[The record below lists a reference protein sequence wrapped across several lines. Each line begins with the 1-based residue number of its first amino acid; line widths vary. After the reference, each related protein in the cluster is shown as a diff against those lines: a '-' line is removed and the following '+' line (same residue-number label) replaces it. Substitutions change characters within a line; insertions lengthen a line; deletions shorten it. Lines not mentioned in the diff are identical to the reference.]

1 MNYFHLYAQMRRL
14 PPLSALRAFE
24 AAARHGS
31 FKHAANELAVTP
43 TAISHQIRFLEEST
57 GLTLF
62 ERQVRKVVLTDA
74 GAQLY
79 PVLRDGFNAFETVLQ
94 RLGTAQARRRV
105 IISATNAFMARW
117 LVPRVADFRK
127 LYPDIDL
134 ELHASDQAVDLAS
147 DVADV
152 AIRYGRG
159 PYPGMVAE
167 PLFADC
173 FAPVSS
179 PRLGP
184 IGQADLDR
192 VPMIDFKWT
201 HDHPLNP
208 TWKNWFAA
216 AGLPWKARHG
226 QLLFSD
232 EGHAIQAALAGQGIA
247 LLSLELVADDIAAG
261 RLTQPFGPSIPGHTY
276 YLVRSAGHM
285 PGPPVDSALAWLRGQ
300 THGPAKPSA
309 WPDDADAVR
318 QRLRAREA
326 GIKDG
331 NQG

>member
-1 MNYFHLYAQMRRL
+1 MRRL

-31 FKHAANELAVTP
+31 FKRAANELAVTP
-43 TAISHQIRFLEEST
+43 TAISHQIRFLEEYT
-57 GLTLF
+57 GLALF

-74 GAQLY
+74 GVELY
-79 PVLRDGFNAFETVLQ
+79 PVLRDGFNAVEAVLQ
-94 RLGTAQARRRV
+94 RLGSAQPRRRV

-117 LVPRVADFRK
+117 LAPRVADFRK
-127 LYPDIDL
+127 LYPEIDL
-134 ELHASDQAVDLAS
+134 ELNASDQAVDLGS

-167 PLFADC
+167 PLFADR

-179 PRLGP
+179 PRLGTL
-184 IGQADLDR
+184 GTADLDR
-192 VPMIDFKWT
+192 VPLIDFKWT
-201 HDHPLNP
+201 QEHPLNP

-216 AGLPWKARHG
+216 AGLPWQARHG
-226 QLLFSD
+226 RLLFSD
-232 EGHAIQAALAGQGIA
+232 EGHAIQAVLAGQGIA

-276 YLVRSAGHM
+276 HLVRSAGHIH
-285 PGPPVDSALAWLRGQ
+285 GPHVDAALAWLRGQ
-300 THGPAKPSA
+300 TRGPAKP
-309 WPDDADAVR
+309 
-318 QRLRAREA
+318 
-326 GIKDG
+326 
-331 NQG
+331 

>member
-1 MNYFHLYAQMRRL
+1 MRRL
-14 PPLSALRAFE
+14 LPLSALRAFE

-31 FKHAANELAVTP
+31 FKQAANELGVTP
-43 TAISHQIRFLEEST
+43 TAVSHQIRLLEEFT
-57 GLTLF
+57 GLSLF

-74 GAQLY
+74 GAELY
-79 PVLRDGFNAFETVLQ
+79 PVLRDGFNTFETALQ
-94 RLGTAQARRRV
+94 RLGTPQARRRV
-105 IISATNAFMARW
+105 IISTTNAFMARW
-117 LVPRVADFRK
+117 LAPRVAGFRK
-127 LYPDIDL
+127 LHPEIDL
-134 ELHASDQAVDLAS
+134 ELHASDQAVDLGP
-147 DVADV
+147 DDADL

-167 PLFADC
+167 PLFTDC
-173 FAPVSS
+173 FAPVAS
-179 PRLGP
+179 PQLGP

-192 VPMIDFKWT
+192 FPLIDFKWC

-261 RLTQPFGPSIPGHTY
+261 RLTRPFGPSLPGHTY
-276 YLVRSAGHM
+276 HLVRSAGHM
-285 PGPPVDSALAWLRGQ
+285 PGPHVDSALEWLRGQ
-300 THGPAKPSA
+300 IHGPANPSGRPA
-309 WPDDADAVR
+309 ETDDFA
-318 QRLRAREA
+318 QP
-326 GIKDG
+326 
-331 NQG
+331 

>member
-1 MNYFHLYAQMRRL
+1 MRRL

-43 TAISHQIRFLEEST
+43 TAISHQIRFLEQYT
-57 GLTLF
+57 GLKLF

-74 GAQLY
+74 GVELY
-79 PVLRDGFNAFETVLQ
+79 PVLRDGFNAFETALQ
-94 RLGTAQARRRV
+94 RLGQTQARRRV
-105 IISATNAFMARW
+105 VISATNAFMARW
-117 LVPRVADFRK
+117 LAPRVADFRG
-127 LYPDIDL
+127 LYPEIDL
-134 ELHASDQAVDLAS
+134 ELHASDQAVELGSDL
-147 DVADV
+147 ADV

-167 PLFADC
+167 PLFADR
-173 FAPVSS
+173 FAPLAS

-184 IGQADLDR
+184 IGPADLDR
-192 VPMIDFKWT
+192 LALIDFKWS
-201 HDHPLNP
+201 HRHPLNP

-216 AGLPWKARHG
+216 AGLPWKAGRG

-247 LLSLELVADDIAAG
+247 LLSLALVADDIAVG

-276 YLVRSAGHM
+276 HLVRSADPL
-285 PGPPVDSALAWLRGQ
+285 PGPHVDSALAWLRGL
-300 THGPAKPSA
+300 AK
-309 WPDDADAVR
+309 
-318 QRLRAREA
+318 RLTSLSHES
-326 GIKDG
+326 
-331 NQG
+331 

>member
-1 MNYFHLYAQMRRL
+1 MRRL

-31 FKHAANELAVTP
+31 FKNAANELAVTP
-43 TAISHQIRFLEEST
+43 TAISHQIRVLEQYT

-74 GAQLY
+74 GVELY

-117 LVPRVADFRK
+117 LAPRVADFRQS
-127 LYPDIDL
+127 YPEIDL
-134 ELHASDQAVDLAS
+134 ELVASDQAVDLES
-147 DVADV
+147 GVADI

-159 PYPGMVAE
+159 PYPDMVAE
-167 PLFADC
+167 PLFADS
-173 FAPVSS
+173 FAPVCS

-184 IGQADLDR
+184 LTHADLDQA
-192 VPMIDFKWT
+192 PLIDFKWARS
-201 HDHPLNP
+201 DPLNP

-232 EGHAIQAALAGQGIA
+232 EDHAIQAALAGQGIA
-247 LLSLELVADDIAAG
+247 LLSLALVASDIAAG
-261 RLTQPFGPSIPGHTY
+261 RLTQPFGPSMPGHTY
-276 YLVRSAGHM
+276 HLVRSAGRLH
-285 PGPPVDSALAWLRGQ
+285 GPHVDSALAWLRGQ
-300 THGPAKPSA
+300 ARAPATPLARPDDEDSCAKP
-309 WPDDADAVR
+309 
-318 QRLRAREA
+318 
-326 GIKDG
+326 
-331 NQG
+331 